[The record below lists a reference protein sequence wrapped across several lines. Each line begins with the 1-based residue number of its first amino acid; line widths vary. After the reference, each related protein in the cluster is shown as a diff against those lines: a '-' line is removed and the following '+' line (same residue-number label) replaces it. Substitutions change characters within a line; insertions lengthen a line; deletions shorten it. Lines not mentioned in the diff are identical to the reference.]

1 MNTQNPP
8 DELEHR
14 IDVALGRLPHWEP
27 PPDFS
32 VRLAAAA
39 ARQIVRQPSHAEP
52 AWLVLLEQIT
62 RPNPVAL
69 ASAGTAVILGWIVPW
84 SQLSTGALV
93 WTCVS
98 VMGVAGLV
106 LVRRFLQPRVREA
119 NLHRIPIQDSRE
131 PIALVPVLSVAG

>member
-14 IDVALGRLPHWEP
+14 IDVALGRLPRWEP
-27 PPDFS
+27 PRDFS

-39 ARQIVRQPSHAEP
+39 ARQVVRQANHAEP

-62 RPNPVAL
+62 RPNPAAL
-69 ASAGTAVILGWIVPW
+69 ASAGAAVTLGWIVPW
-84 SQLSTGALV
+84 SQLSTEALV

-98 VMGVAGLV
+98 AMAVAGLV
-106 LVRRFLQPRVREA
+106 LVWRFLQR
-119 NLHRIPIQDSRE
+119 L
-131 PIALVPVLSVAG
+131 